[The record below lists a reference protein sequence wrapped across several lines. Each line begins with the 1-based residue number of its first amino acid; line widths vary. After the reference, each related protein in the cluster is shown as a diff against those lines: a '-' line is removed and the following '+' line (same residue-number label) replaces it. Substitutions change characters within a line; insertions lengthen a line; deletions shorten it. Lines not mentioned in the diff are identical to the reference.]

1 MAEHNDILTILENRL
16 EMNNGLTKRD
26 AITALSIIKQQ
37 RKDLERLQ
45 SEVKEQAEYLNVK
58 KIGDDAVKEFVKKL
72 KEKYDITN
80 FDYPYGCSFKII
92 DNCVEDRLNNYN
104 HG

>member
-58 KIGDDAVKEFVKKL
+58 KIGDDAVKEFVK
-72 KEKYDITN
+72 N
-80 FDYPYGCSFKII
+80 
-92 DNCVEDRLNNYN
+92 
-104 HG
+104 

>member
-1 MAEHNDILTILENRL
+1 MAEHNDILTILENHL
-16 EMNNGLTKRD
+16 EMNNSLAKQD

-58 KIGDDAVKEFVKKL
+58 KIGDDAVKEFVKEL

-80 FDYPYGCSFKII
+80 FDYPYGCSFKVI